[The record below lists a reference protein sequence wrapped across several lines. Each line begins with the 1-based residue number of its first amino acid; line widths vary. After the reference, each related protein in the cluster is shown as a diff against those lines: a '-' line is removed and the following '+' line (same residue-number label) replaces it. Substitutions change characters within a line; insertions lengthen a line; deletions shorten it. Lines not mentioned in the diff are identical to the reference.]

1 MGRNVG
7 GRERV
12 SAVCGAAN
20 ASGVGYIHGVRR
32 GLTHR
37 WDGPHGAGGAGLA
50 GELQGGGGLTALA
63 ARLLAARGLG
73 DAAAMAA
80 FCEPRLTQLHD
91 PRMLPGA
98 DEASGRLLDALRGGR
113 RVVIYTDYDV
123 DGVAGGAIL
132 FHVFRA
138 LAPGASVST
147 YIPHRLEEGYGLN
160 EEALR
165 RLRGDGAEVVVTVD
179 CGITAVG
186 AASVARRLGLGLIIT
201 DHHTIPDGP
210 LPEAAVLAHPRL
222 PGSAYPFG
230 DLCGAAVAY
239 KVAWRMATMAC
250 GSERVGESLRGLLL
264 DMLALA
270 ALGTVAD
277 VVPLAGENRVIAKF
291 GLARMRS
298 TRIEGLGALV
308 EASRLNTEKT
318 SAEDVGFRLGPRLNA
333 AGRMGHARE
342 AMELLTVATSERA
355 RELAELLSSR
365 NDARRATER
374 AMFEQALERAEQAGM
389 TAEGCRAVVL
399 ADERWHAGV
408 LGIVCSR
415 MVERHRRPTVLMRAE
430 DGECHGSGRSVDGVN
445 LHEALASCAD
455 LLEKFGGHDMA
466 AGLTLRS
473 DRLPEFSRR
482 FTEHVNQRLAASDLA
497 PRLAIDCE
505 ASIAEMTPRTIEQIE
520 RMAPFGRGNPS
531 PVVVL
536 RGLRLAADAR
546 PLGANGRHL
555 ELHVRQGERAA
566 RMVAWNWGE
575 HRESLRAGMGL
586 DAAVE
591 PKISTWNGGASPEPV
606 VRDIAPVR

>member
-1 MGRNVG
+1 M
-7 GRERV
+7 
-12 SAVCGAAN
+12 
-20 ASGVGYIHGVRR
+20 RR

-37 WDGPHGAGGAGLA
+37 WDGPHGAAGDGIAGGS
-50 GELQGGGGLTALA
+50 QGGGGLTALA

-91 PRMLPGA
+91 PRMLPGVE
-98 DEASGRLLDALRGGR
+98 EASQRLLESLRGGK
-113 RVVIYTDYDV
+113 RVVIYSDYDV

-132 FHVFRA
+132 FHLFRA
-138 LAPGASVST
+138 LAPDGLVST
-147 YIPHRLEEGYGLN
+147 YIPHRLDEGYGLN

-165 RLRGDGAEVVVTVD
+165 RLREDGAEVVVTVD

-186 AASVARRLGLGLIIT
+186 AASLARRLGLDLIIT

-210 LPEAAVLAHPRL
+210 LPDAAVLAHPRL

-277 VVPLAGENRVIAKF
+277 VVPLVGENRVIAKF

-298 TRIEGLGALV
+298 TRIDGLHALI
-308 EASRLNTEKT
+308 EASRLNTERT

-342 AMELLTVATSERA
+342 AMELLTVAQPARA
-355 RELAELLSSR
+355 RELAELLSSQ
-365 NDARRATER
+365 NDARRVTER

-389 TAEGCRAVVL
+389 TADGCRAVVL

-415 MVERHRRPTVLMRAE
+415 MVEKHRRPTVLMRLE
-430 DGECHGSGRSVDGVN
+430 DGGCHGSGRSVDGVN

-455 LLEKFGGHDMA
+455 LLDKFGGHDMA

-482 FTEHVNQRLAASDLA
+482 FTEHVNARLATSDLS

-505 ASIAEMTPRTIEQIE
+505 ASIAEITPRAIEQIE

-531 PVVVL
+531 PTVVL

-575 HRESLRAGMGL
+575 HRGSLRAGMAL

-591 PKISTWNGGASPEPV
+591 PRISTWSGGASPEPV
-606 VRDIAPVR
+606 VRDIAPAR